1 MKKTKTI
8 TIVLLT
14 VLLFSCNQRIPQYTI
29 NGIFKDGIG
38 ELLILEDVSD
48 KYSIKTIDSMRV
60 DANGNFSFSGSSFG
74 EKKEIRLSIA
84 GTRFKD
90 EILIEDTIVNV
101 NIVQKVITEKY
112 TKSIFKVERSKEDAL
127 YAKLK
132 ANYKERRTI
141 WGGKTNGLVVANKEK
156 KISDEELAKAC
167 GILDADFI
175 TEILDTLS
183 NYPNNYATAFYIKNY
198 MLGFDP
204 LPSVEEAFNNL
215 ADNIKNSK
223 EAIPI
228 ISGIEVIKKSYVGGL
243 PDDFSIPSLDGGETS
258 LYQYRGKV
266 LLIDCWATW
275 CGPCIK
281 EMPHIGEIYNE
292 FHSKGLEVLGISYD
306 RDETKWRNFLKK
318 NEYVV
323 WEQASS
329 LKEWNCPSA
338 KIFSV
343 NTIPETILIDKN
355 GVIAARGLK
364 GDKLKAKI
372 KELLVLE

>member
-8 TIVLLT
+8 TIILLIA
-14 VLLFSCNQRIPQYTI
+14 LLFSCNQKTPQYTI

-60 DANGNFSFSGSSFG
+60 DANGNFSFSGPSFG
-74 EKKEIRLSIA
+74 EIKEVRLSIA

-101 NIVQKVITEKY
+101 NIIQKVITEKY

-132 ANYKERRTI
+132 ANYKERRNI
-141 WGGKTNGLVVANKEK
+141 WGGKTNKLVVANKKEE
-156 KISDEELAKAC
+156 IGDEELAKAC
-167 GILDADFI
+167 EKLDVDFI
-175 TEILDTLS
+175 TEMLDTLS

-198 MLGFDP
+198 MLGYDP
-204 LPSVEEAFNNL
+204 LPSVEEAFSNL
-215 ADNIKNSK
+215 TDNIKNSK
-223 EAIPI
+223 EATPI
-228 ISGIEVIKKSYVGGL
+228 TSRLEVIKRSFVGGT

-292 FHSKGLEVLGISYD
+292 FHPKGLEVLGISYD
-306 RDETKWRNFLKK
+306 RKETK
-318 NEYVV
+318 
-323 WEQASS
+323 
-329 LKEWNCPSA
+329 
-338 KIFSV
+338 
-343 NTIPETILIDKN
+343 
-355 GVIAARGLK
+355 
-364 GDKLKAKI
+364 
-372 KELLVLE
+372 

>member
-1 MKKTKTI
+1 MRNI
-8 TIVLLT
+8 AIIIVT
-14 VLLFSCNQRIPQYTI
+14 VLLFSCNQKTPQYTI

-60 DANGNFSFSGSSFG
+60 GANGNFSFNGPSFG
-74 EKKEIRLSIA
+74 EIKEVRLSIA

-101 NIVQKVITEKY
+101 NIIQKVITEKY

-141 WGGKTNGLVVANKEK
+141 WGGKTNKLVVANKKEE
-156 KISDEELAKAC
+156 IGDEELAKAC
-167 GILDADFI
+167 EKLDVDFI
-175 TEILDTLS
+175 TEMLDTLS

-198 MLGFDP
+198 MLGYDP
-204 LPSVEEAFNNL
+204 LPSVEEAFSNL
-215 ADNIKNSK
+215 TDNIKNSK
-223 EAIPI
+223 EATPI
-228 ISGIEVIKKSYVGGL
+228 TSRLEVIKRSFVGGT

-281 EMPHIGEIYNE
+281 E
-292 FHSKGLEVLGISYD
+292 
-306 RDETKWRNFLKK
+306 
-318 NEYVV
+318 
-323 WEQASS
+323 
-329 LKEWNCPSA
+329 
-338 KIFSV
+338 
-343 NTIPETILIDKN
+343 
-355 GVIAARGLK
+355 
-364 GDKLKAKI
+364 
-372 KELLVLE
+372 